1 MDKAEI
7 HIGEIEHQIRD
18 AKMCFEDYRKAR
30 QDNDIPLIFFYV
42 HHFVVHAANIDK
54 LLQPKPANQRMKILE
69 KYFDLRG
76 INLKEFRRLRNHL
89 EHFDER
95 LDNWISNYDGH
106 TFFDTNLV
114 DGTRGFPE
122 KAFLRAMDGDIFKF
136 YGENYDLAT
145 MFTQLLEIEKQITKD
160 WRNESI

>member
-7 HIGEIEHQIRD
+7 YSGEIEQQIRD
-18 AKMCFEDYRKAR
+18 AKMCFEGYRKAR

-54 LLQPKPANQRMKILE
+54 LLKPKPANPRMKILE

-106 TFFDTNLV
+106 TFF
-114 DGTRGFPE
+114 
-122 KAFLRAMDGDIFKF
+122 
-136 YGENYDLAT
+136 
-145 MFTQLLEIEKQITKD
+145 
-160 WRNESI
+160 